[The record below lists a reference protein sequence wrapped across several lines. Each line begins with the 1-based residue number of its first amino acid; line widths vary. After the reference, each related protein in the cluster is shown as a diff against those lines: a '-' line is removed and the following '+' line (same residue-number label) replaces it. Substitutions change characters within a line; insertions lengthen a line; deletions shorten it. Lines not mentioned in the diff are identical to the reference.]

1 MKSFTASNMLL
12 ASIAGFAATAQA
24 LIQMEV
30 RYSDKMVEVGNM
42 DLQAAT
48 RDAIYA
54 EPGNQRGII
63 TDRTFSG
70 VTNQCQPRLEPGP
83 DVTVQVKMNGAWG
96 RTPGLQDNQ
105 MRDGLVASLWEVLTA
120 VSDDTGYEVYT
131 ECDGMSW
138 NEAVVHVKEA
148 ACGALAAKS
157 CKDQCANVNTPTLTQ
172 CMKHSW
178 GHRVPSQI
186 RVTAFIDGALQAD
199 DLIIDFAS
207 TQNTKPG
214 GCGIIGKIAAKLAT
228 YTIPVAGGLFAEG
241 IQLACAS

>member
-1 MKSFTASNMLL
+1 MKSDMLL
-12 ASIAGFAATAQA
+12 ARIAGLVATAQA

-42 DLQAAT
+42 DLQAVT

-63 TDRTFSG
+63 TDRTSTG
-70 VTNQCQPRLEPGP
+70 VTNQCQHRLEPGP
-83 DVTVQVKMNGAWG
+83 DVTVQIRMNGAWG

-105 MRDGLVASLWEVLTA
+105 MRDGLVASLWEVLKS
-120 VSDDTGYEVYT
+120 VSDDTGYEIYT
-131 ECDGMSW
+131 DCYGTSW
-138 NEAVVHVKEA
+138 TESARHVKEA

-157 CKDQCANVNTPTLTQ
+157 CKDQCAHVNTPTLTQ

-207 TQNTKPG
+207 TQNNKPG
-214 GCGIIGKIAAKLAT
+214 GCGIIGKIAAQLAT
-228 YTIPVAGGLFAEG
+228 FTIPVVGGLFAEG
-241 IQLACAS
+241 INLGCAS